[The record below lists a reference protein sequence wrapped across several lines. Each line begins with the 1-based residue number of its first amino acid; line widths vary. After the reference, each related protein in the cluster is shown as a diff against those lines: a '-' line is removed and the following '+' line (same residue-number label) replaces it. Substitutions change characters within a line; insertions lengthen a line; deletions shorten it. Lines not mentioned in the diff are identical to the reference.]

1 MSSHTYKKE
10 GLFLFL
16 LLMLM
21 YALDV
26 FSKSLLL
33 ITCYFLD
40 VITKVG

>member
-1 MSSHTYKKE
+1 
-10 GLFLFL
+10 
-16 LLMLM
+16 MLM

-40 VITKVG
+40 VITKVGWDAVTKYV